1 MTRRPTDVEKKTL
14 NGESK
19 KKVGKLDNMMKLIH
33 LFEAHSTI

>member
-19 KKVGKLDNMMKLIH
+19 KKVSKLDNMMKLKH
-33 LFEAHSTI
+33 LLDAHTTK